1 LQIGIEPLKPP
12 YLTIRRLFLLGKIM
26 LVFVD
31 QMVMDEKPR
40 RTADGYLLAMPR
52 VARTG
57 IQDYL
62 GSEVGKPEL
71 KSVKVYR
78 PESEVFSID
87 TLNSFAGRPV
97 TVEHPP
103 VLVDANNWKKY
114 SRGQTGE
121 DVLRDGEFMKLSM
134 LVMDSN
140 AIAEIDAGKREIS
153 LGYTATLDFT
163 PGVTESGEAYDAV
176 QRNIRGNHL
185 AIVDAARGGS
195 KLRVIDT
202 LPSQEDLFM
211 ATKTIMVDGISVEV
225 SDTAAQVVEKTIKAL
240 NDKAKTD
247 ADKIKE
253 LEDELAELKGKAKT
267 DTETK
272 DAKIATLEKQLGD
285 AALTPEKLDQAVKAR
300 AAVIDSAKKVLS
312 TVVVDGKSDA
322 DIRKQVVVGK
332 MGDTAKD
339 WTDAQIEASFNTLAV
354 AAPTTDS
361 YARVVAD
368 SSNVVTVDAD
378 KARQE
383 WIDSMQS
390 SHPSMKARA

>member
-1 LQIGIEPLKPP
+1 M
-12 YLTIRRLFLLGKIM
+12 GKIM